1 MGSVDNEMFEE
12 ALASLREENNKL
24 RKYVSNLEK
33 MIEDLISVYN
43 KEVK

>member
-12 ALASLREENNKL
+12 ALTSLRKENDKL

-33 MIEDLISVYN
+33 MIEDLINNYN
-43 KEVK
+43 NKVK